1 MIGAAERLKRAAWM
15 AAGFGLIAVGLVG
28 LLLPTHLL
36 GVFLVIGLG
45 LVLRNSL
52 PWRRRF
58 VRWQRRHPRWGVP
71 LRRLLRSPPEV
82 APVVW
87 HELLRTERWVLPCR
101 WRRLA
106 RWRRQ
111 ARERLGRERRAGG

>member
-1 MIGAAERLKRAAWM
+1 MIGAAYRLKRAAWM
-15 AAGFGLIAVGLVG
+15 AVGFGLIAVGAVG

-36 GVFLVIGLG
+36 GVFLVVGLG
-45 LVLRNSL
+45 LVLRQSL

-87 HELLRTERWVLPCR
+87 HELMRTERWVLPRRWRRLSR

-106 RWRRQ
+106 RRRLRRWR
-111 ARERLGRERRAGG
+111 AAA